1 MRQSYLQNHYSIY
14 ETAEGYQFVTDNDV
28 VYLISFIKYPL
39 PDENQVFSFYS
50 FNIDRC
56 SIKKGQD
63 DVRVRNTIAFVIDMF
78 FQKHN
83 DALMSVTDCSDSR
96 QAVRHRLFSRWFNE
110 LNNNYLKKIE
120 GMIHIDDVDV
130 FVSLLY
136 KLDTIESSN
145 MISIFQRLIDNNLYY

>member
-1 MRQSYLQNHYSIY
+1 MRRSYLQNHYNIS

-96 QAVRHRLFSRWFNE
+96 QAVRHRLFFRWFNE